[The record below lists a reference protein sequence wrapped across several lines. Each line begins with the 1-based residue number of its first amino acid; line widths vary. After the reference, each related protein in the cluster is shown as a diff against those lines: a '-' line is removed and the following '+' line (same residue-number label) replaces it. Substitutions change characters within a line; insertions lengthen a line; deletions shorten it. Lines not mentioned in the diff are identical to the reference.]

1 MISSTTPFSRQIYFK
16 CHRSISAIALEV
28 YLFWGSLIVDEI
40 YFSSWQ
46 KISLQLGKF
55 LGVLNRLDK
64 REKGAIQA
72 YLVKNKLQ
80 KTRQKVWWFKRK
92 AYLCTRNRETT
103 MVAKAIFED
112 IYIIRQVVQE
122 SESSISIKSTVNKMT
137 LGYDEETESGLRI

>member
-28 YLFWGSLIVDEI
+28 YLFWGSPIVDEI
-40 YFSSWQ
+40 YFSSYQ
-46 KISLQLGKF
+46 KISPQLGKF

-80 KTRQKVWWFKRK
+80 KTRRKVWWFKRK

-122 SESSISIKSTVNKMT
+122 SESSISIKSTVNEDD
-137 LGYDEETESGLRI
+137 LGLR